1 LTHALLQLLGPNGVP
16 VLILLE
22 ELVIAGDGVPK
33 LSHEGDSKV
42 FSIWHDFLSPIPGVA
57 KADSKVEVGNDMAAL
72 LEINPAEAQA
82 QLNSSK
88 QSALI
93 DVREPWEFAVASIG
107 GSLLIPMQSVPA
119 ELQRLE
125 GLADEGDL
133 LVLCHHGVRSLQVVS
148 WLRAQGIENCYS
160 ITGGID
166 RWSAELEPAIPRY

>member
-1 LTHALLQLLGPNGVP
+1 MKV
-16 VLILLE
+16 ILKY
-22 ELVIAGDGVPK
+22 LVYGMTFFRPSWEWRSRV
-33 LSHEGDSKV
+33 
-42 FSIWHDFLSPIPGVA
+42 
-57 KADSKVEVGNDMAAL
+57 
-72 LEINPAEAQA
+72 
-82 QLNSSK
+82 
-88 QSALI
+88 
-93 DVREPWEFAVASIG
+93 DVREPWEFDVASIG

-166 RWSAELEPAIPRY
+166 RWSTELDSAIPRY